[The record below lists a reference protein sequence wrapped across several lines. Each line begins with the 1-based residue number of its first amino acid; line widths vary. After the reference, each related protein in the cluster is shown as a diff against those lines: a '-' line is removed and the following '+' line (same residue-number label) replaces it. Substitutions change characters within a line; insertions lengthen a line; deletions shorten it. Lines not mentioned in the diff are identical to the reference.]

1 MPDMFSQYNIFRQEN
16 KSLIRKALDSSTGV
30 GGALIPEHLE
40 KVITNTLPRL
50 RPELAMIT
58 SKYDPQKIH
67 SFNRLTALPTAD
79 GAMGEGATTPTY
91 NSTYARATVELKVIR
106 RKGAVT
112 NFLQD
117 TSKTYIDAAAAEM
130 ENHLIAHVYD
140 LTTHMLHGNAIA
152 NPYAFSG
159 WDRFIATNR
168 HNEAVG
174 GAVPTD
180 LTFLDTMIDD
190 NMDRQGAAHRKV
202 FLMSPQM
209 LSKISRLLTNVRLNQ
224 GLVGAGLST
233 VDIPGGWRLA
243 AYRDIPIIQTS
254 QTRPKAKMTT
264 VSIATNPAGSGG
276 AIANSATNYFKVA
289 AVTWDGE
296 TLASDE
302 VTVATTGSSVST
314 ITLSWTAYPGAF
326 YYKIYYNAS
335 TTGAETLIKVIAAK
349 NYDGTGTITTAVTS
363 VVLTTVTA
371 DTNAT
376 TGSITTAMANDV
388 PLVGTIATGDIPEN
402 VYFIDLDE
410 FQGMGGLPYTN
421 SAGSRFQGL
430 VTIEPLAK
438 TDDNIP
444 FLVKTY
450 CGLKD
455 AFEATCSA
463 WRGLKVK

>member
-1 MPDMFSQYNIFRQEN
+1 MDMFSQYNIYRQEN

-91 NSTYARATVELKVIR
+91 NSTYARATIELKVIR

-117 TSKTYIDAAAAEM
+117 TAKTYIDAAAAEM

-140 LTTHMLHGNAIA
+140 VTTHMLHGNVIA

-168 HNEAVG
+168 FNEAVG
-174 GAVPTD
+174 GAVPTN
-180 LTFLDTMIDD
+180 LEFLDEMIDL
-190 NMDRQGAAHRKV
+190 NMEKQGAAHRKA
-202 FLMSPQM
+202 FMMSPQM
-209 LSKISRLLTNVRLNQ
+209 LSKISRLLTNVRVNQ
-224 GLVGAGLST
+224 GLTGAGLST

-254 QTRPKAKMTT
+254 QTRPKATMGTVTPTT
-264 VSIATNPAGSGG
+264 ATVGGSIADA
-276 AIANSATNYFKVA
+276 AHNYFKVSA
-289 AVTWDGE
+289 ITWDGE
-296 TLASDE
+296 TIASAEADI
-302 VTVATTGSSVST
+302 ATTGGNVST
-314 ITLSWTAYPGAF
+314 LTLTWAAVTGAF
-326 YYKIYYNAS
+326 YYKIYYATAAS
-335 TTGAETLIKVIAAK
+335 GTGTEKLIKVIAAK
-349 NYDGTGTITTAVTS
+349 NYDGTGTITTVVTT
-363 VVLTTVTA
+363 VTLTTVAA
-371 DTNAT
+371 DTTAV
-376 TGSITTAMANDV
+376 TGSISTAMASDV
-388 PLVGTIATGDIPEN
+388 PLVGTIANGDIPEN

-444 FLVKTY
+444 FLIKTY

-455 AFEATCSA
+455 AFEATCSVR
-463 WRGLKVK
+463 RGLKIK